1 MMHEYDEIYDD
12 SKGVVCN
19 VFFVSS
25 LGSVHKILRVLHAY
39 PKHVYSILTVMIVLM
54 NNNKIMHF
62 DIEA

>member
-25 LGSVHKILRVLHAY
+25 LGLVHKILRVLHV
-39 PKHVYSILTVMIVLM
+39 HTRNTSIL
-54 NNNKIMHF
+54 
-62 DIEA
+62 